1 MTTLTHPRA
10 PRTLNALPIEGRER
24 LMELAREVAFPP
36 GARLFEEGFAADR
49 FWIIRT
55 GSVALDLHVPGRRS
69 ATVETL
75 GPDELLGWSWLFPP
89 YTWHLGAEAFTPVR
103 TLEFDAAAVQRLCD
117 ADPTLG
123 YALTRRVAETVAK
136 RLAAARTR
144 LLDLYGPN
152 GSGSLL

>member
-1 MTTLTHPRA
+1 MSTLTHPRP
-10 PRTLNALPIEGRER
+10 PRTLNALPVEGRER
-24 LMELAREVAFPP
+24 LMALAREVYFPP
-36 GARLFEEGFAADR
+36 GSRLFEEGYVADR

-103 TLEFDAAAVQRLCD
+103 TLEFDASAVRRLCD
-117 ADPTLG
+117 EDPPLG
-123 YALTRRVAETVAK
+123 YALARCVAETVGK

-144 LLDLYGPN
+144 LLDLYGPS
-152 GSGSLL
+152 GSGPRL